1 MQDDRD
7 TTPNPELGSPLY
19 SGSSADVRPSSG
31 LTFEPESRPNLFSQA
46 SEQLIIV
53 DRAGL
58 LGIVPALPCL
68 FFGLPSLAL
77 VVASVVKGHLL
88 SNWIQVL
95 ICTLVG
101 VPFTYLGLGFLTF
114 ATCTRFDRTARSGEQ
129 WFRLI
134 HRWQVHEF
142 RLRDKSR
149 ITLDRES
156 AHKNIRRYRAMLTTT
171 GETLKISEG
180 LRKRPVAEHCRQISE
195 FLGIPLVDRSAK

>member
-1 MQDDRD
+1 
-7 TTPNPELGSPLY
+7 
-19 SGSSADVRPSSG
+19 
-31 LTFEPESRPNLFSQA
+31 
-46 SEQLIIV
+46 
-53 DRAGL
+53 
-58 LGIVPALPCL
+58 
-68 FFGLPSLAL
+68 
-77 VVASVVKGHLL
+77 VVKGHLL

-195 FLGIPLVDRSAK
+195 FLGIPLVDRSAE